1 MTWQPGQLVL
11 SPSDHTDWQ
20 AWRKAR
26 KLESQRER
34 RRLHPRIDYYP
45 SKAAQA
51 LIEARAG
58 CFVGGDYSS
67 VIDALML
74 AGAGEFPE

>member
-1 MTWQPGQLVL
+1 MTWKPGLRVMTA
-11 SPSDHTDWQ
+11 SDRTEWQ
-20 AWRKAR
+20 EWSKAR

-67 VIDALML
+67 VIDALLL